1 MQFLFFTRS
10 AILAF
15 YCFVFDGSITAELL
29 SGVRKEME
37 GGRLPLNVAATME
50 EIYHNYRNAVSKQI

>member
-1 MQFLFFTRS
+1 MQFLFFTQS
-10 AILAF
+10 GTLAF

-37 GGRLPLNVAATME
+37 AGRLPPNVAAKME
-50 EIYHNYRNAVSKQI
+50 EIFHNYRNAVS